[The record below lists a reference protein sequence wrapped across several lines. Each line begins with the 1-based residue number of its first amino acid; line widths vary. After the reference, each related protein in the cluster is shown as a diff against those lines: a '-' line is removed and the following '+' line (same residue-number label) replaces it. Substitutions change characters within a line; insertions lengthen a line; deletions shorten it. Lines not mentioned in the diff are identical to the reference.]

1 MLLKKRSSPPVF
13 SKSLFLP
20 GCRTQKQ
27 RNRLA
32 ISLFVCS
39 TQKEP
44 GKTGSSQKPPNSSVH
59 YFILYLGLP
68 QASYSSRFEISPS
81 PKIHPVLWKDQFCPH
96 RPQHSHGLF
105 CSDPRLRE
113 TAPHHYTPPS
123 DASAFK
129 EAREAEEALASS
141 ASGISLDLK
150 WKTRPLCCLRC
161 GMTRTAAN
169 TKSWTQ
175 AWVQYIQPCGKT

>member
-44 GKTGSSQKPPNSSVH
+44 GRTGSSQKPPNSSVH

-68 QASYSSRFEISPS
+68 QASYSSRFEISLS
-81 PKIHPVLWKDQFCPH
+81 PKFTQSSEKTSFVLTDLNTPTV
-96 RPQHSHGLF
+96 
-105 CSDPRLRE
+105 CSDLTRGLEKLPHTTIHLHLMPRLSKKPE
-113 TAPHHYTPPS
+113 KQKKLWLLLLL
-123 DASAFK
+123 AFPWILN
-129 EAREAEEALASS
+129 ERRGRFVVCVA
-141 ASGISLDLK
+141 G
-150 WKTRPLCCLRC
+150 
-161 GMTRTAAN
+161 
-169 TKSWTQ
+169 
-175 AWVQYIQPCGKT
+175 